1 MKKPTLMIRL
11 NIYSFSL
18 NCLGC
23 LTIECILVLSRI
35 ILAHM
40 FTPSFDSTWSFS
52 QGLDRKTEN
61 TLDILNKTELIIGN
75 LRLTKPLEGL
85 RQQRSQKLLWAVR
98 KSGSARISREPPL
111 LIHQSQWFSG
121 GCLEATGKTSHEPH
135 INPPVCL
142 WLPLENNGFSFLYL
156 KEEPFMRESN
166 LKPAGY
172 GFWEIEF
179 SDSCPAMQGR
189 ILKERGYED
198 ELKYRTRHV

>member
-61 TLDILNKTELIIGN
+61 TLDSLNKTELIIGN
-75 LRLTKPLEGL
+75 LRLTKPLEGY
-85 RQQRSQKLLWAVR
+85 RSSCELW
-98 KSGSARISREPPL
+98 GS
-111 LIHQSQWFSG
+111 
-121 GCLEATGKTSHEPH
+121 LE
-135 INPPVCL
+135 V
-142 WLPLENNGFSFLYL
+142 
-156 KEEPFMRESN
+156 
-166 LKPAGY
+166 
-172 GFWEIEF
+172 
-179 SDSCPAMQGR
+179 QG
-189 ILKERGYED
+189 
-198 ELKYRTRHV
+198 